1 MPYRHDV
8 AAGVALVL
16 GVGVG
21 VGAAWGVVTGGT
33 VGDDPPPQP
42 ATAASA
48 TAAATRLSLSLSN
61 IIAAPSSSNETP
73 RLMPRGPR
81 IK

>member
-8 AAGVALVL
+8 AAGVGVAL

-21 VGAAWGVVTGGT
+21 VGAAVGVVTGGT

-48 TAAATRLSLSLSN
+48 ITAATRVGLSN
-61 IIAAPSSSNETP
+61 NIAAPSSPNETP